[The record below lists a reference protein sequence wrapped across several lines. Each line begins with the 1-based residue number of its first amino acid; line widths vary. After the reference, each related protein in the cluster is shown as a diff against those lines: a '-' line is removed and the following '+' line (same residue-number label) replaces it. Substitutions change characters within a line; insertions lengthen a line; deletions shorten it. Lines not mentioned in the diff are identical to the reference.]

1 MAVFSYFISGWLV
14 LISAILL
21 NLAADRL
28 GMTGWYGFL
37 TGLARHGS
45 TMWGRIGWMDI
56 LWLFFVYPLALG
68 FAARAGVVL
77 SQLILQ
83 K

>member
-1 MAVFSYFISGWLV
+1 MAVFSYIITGWLV
-14 LISAILL
+14 LIAAILL

-28 GMTGWYGFL
+28 GITGWYGFL
-37 TGLARHGS
+37 SGMAEEGLTIWS
-45 TMWGRIGWMDI
+45 RIGWMDI
-56 LWLFFVYPLALG
+56 LWLFFVYPLSLG
-68 FAARAGVVL
+68 FAARLGVAL